1 MLRAEISIQG
11 LSLLRLGRIA
21 VLVVVL
27 KVVVVVVAVGMVL
40 VCYGIVLQDLEL
52 SVPDFA
58 ASGGGDLVVL
68 VAVIRVL
75 MRMYVIVERWREYSW
90 RR

>member
-1 MLRAEISIQG
+1 ME
-11 LSLLRLGRIA
+11 
-21 VLVVVL
+21 
-27 KVVVVVVAVGMVL
+27 L

-68 VAVIRVL
+68 GAVIRVL